1 MATPYLSLRNNI
13 FLIRTFKLTRFGLP
27 DACKVFSVDA
37 VVVVVIV
44 DVAVVVDDD
53 IYC

>member
-27 DACKVFSVDA
+27 DACNVFSVDA
-37 VVVVVIV
+37 VLVVIV

>member
-27 DACKVFSVDA
+27 DACNVFAADA
-37 VVVVVIV
+37 VVVVVVVV
-44 DVAVVVDDD
+44 DVAVVVDD

>member
-27 DACKVFSVDA
+27 DACNVFLADA
-37 VVVVVIV
+37 VVVVVVIV
-44 DVAVVVDDD
+44 DVAVVGDD